1 MVGEF
6 DPSLRI
12 NLLSVEWMTNSPPFG
27 AIGRD
32 FRDEK
37 VIRHPRTTTGAM
49 VFKTPSG
56 VGFRVGESQGLHLNG
71 LAARSIPERFQLAVR
86 CLRMSIGRWSLGLAG
101 SKPFFIGEMAK
112 KFA

>member
-6 DPSLRI
+6 NPSLRI

-71 LAARSIPERFQLAVR
+71 LAARSIPGDSDRLEDVFGCRSAVGV
-86 CLRMSIGRWSLGLAG
+86 LD
-101 SKPFFIGEMAK
+101 
-112 KFA
+112 